1 MSISRTHVKK
11 KIEFVKSVDIRGNT
25 DGFLN
30 AASTTCF
37 VTICS
42 ATLMITRLSSA
53 TPALPRSR
61 RYDGL
66 ERGSESFNVQPQPIS
81 NDEMIEEE
89 ELSMDRDTHA
99 TLYRTNVPEADS
111 MRTDGRIEDLV
122 RAFKVLPKATQR
134 EYSITVGE
142 VKYGL
147 DQINNFAREFG
158 IKD

>member
-1 MSISRTHVKK
+1 
-11 KIEFVKSVDIRGNT
+11 
-25 DGFLN
+25 
-30 AASTTCF
+30 
-37 VTICS
+37 
-42 ATLMITRLSSA
+42 
-53 TPALPRSR
+53 
-61 RYDGL
+61 
-66 ERGSESFNVQPQPIS
+66 
-81 NDEMIEEE
+81 MIEEE
-89 ELSMDRDTHA
+89 EISMDRDTHT
-99 TLYRTNVPEADS
+99 TLYRTNLPEADS